1 MRFSHRGG
9 RGRQREAEAW
19 GSSEAEREEEARTPG
34 WRTGVPRQKSQ
45 ELLPDP
51 EEEEASL
58 RENKEMGQE
67 AGGIETQT
75 P

>member
-1 MRFSHRGG
+1 MEEKNQERGK
-9 RGRQREAEAW
+9 EAGMEDQ
-19 GSSEAEREEEARTPG
+19 GN
-34 WRTGVPRQKSQ
+34 RQKSQ

-51 EEEEASL
+51 EEEEASM
-58 RENKEMGQE
+58 RENREMDCE